1 MCRWIVFISQDSAPP
16 KKLGDILQ
24 KPSHSLISQ
33 SYNAT
38 FHPGFTSKNN
48 AILNADG
55 FGTSWYSGDGRLFVF
70 KSVSPAWSDPN
81 LRELISFIESRVI
94 FGHVRAASKG
104 SVVSYENCHPF
115 KFSRLSFMH
124 NGHVEQFQKI
134 KRRLTETLSDEAF
147 SAIKGLTDSE
157 HAFALLLSR
166 ISNPQRHTP
175 FDMKELILAMV
186 STISSLLALLADAGV
201 VEGFTSLNFA
211 LTDGENFIATRFC
224 DKWPEIPPPSL
235 YFSFPC
241 EKELDI
247 ELDGAPVDTP
257 GDGSSEATSTHFS
270 AESDHQNDFLRR
282 EDRRERIEAFFKS
295 CASTVHTRSLLVASE
310 PSTVSCSR
318 SPSTAPD
325 QHWFPMPANSLLAFS
340 AGKGQVPKLFKLED
354 LLKGGEVE
362 VSAWDFQP
370 GAISGA
376 GAL

>member
-1 MCRWIVFISQDSAPP
+1 
-16 KKLGDILQ
+16 
-24 KPSHSLISQ
+24 
-33 SYNAT
+33 
-38 FHPGFTSKNN
+38 
-48 AILNADG
+48 
-55 FGTSWYSGDGRLFVF
+55 
-70 KSVSPAWSDPN
+70 
-81 LRELISFIESRVI
+81 
-94 FGHVRAASKG
+94 
-104 SVVSYENCHPF
+104 
-115 KFSRLSFMH
+115 MH

-257 GDGSSEATSTHFS
+257 GDGSSEATSTPFS

-340 AGKGQVPKLFKLED
+340 AGKGQVPKLYKLED